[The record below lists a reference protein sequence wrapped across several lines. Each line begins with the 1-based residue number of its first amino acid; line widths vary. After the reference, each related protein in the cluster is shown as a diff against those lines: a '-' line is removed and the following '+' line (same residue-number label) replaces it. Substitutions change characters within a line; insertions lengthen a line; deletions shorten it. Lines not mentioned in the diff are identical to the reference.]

1 MWPEHFLEAK
11 KCLARYEQAMNN
23 REWDVAQIQAA
34 NLRRLGALMLA
45 DAGQE
50 REHANQQG

>member
-1 MWPEHFLEAK
+1 MWTEHFLEAK

-23 REWDVAQIQAA
+23 REWDVAQVQAA